1 MEVEVTGKRKRGRP
15 SLQKEIDLEKVLEI
29 AINSFANEGYNGTSM
44 NAIAKEAGYTKA
56 VLHYHFKTKDTLWKK
71 AVLHL
76 NDKLIKRYEE
86 MQSYFKDLDGLAA
99 LKAYTRQ
106 FVYFCAEHPEYY
118 KIVFHEMCTKTE
130 RATWFLDNVSSPSI
144 KWYLEENKKVKD
156 KQLKFKGYPA
166 ANMST
171 ILYGAAN
178 SFFIHAFQMEHMYG
192 VNPFDKAEIE
202 KHADIVIDL
211 IYTRRQD

>member
-29 AINSFANEGYNGTSM
+29 AIMSFANEGYNGTSM

-56 VLHYHFKTKDTLWKK
+56 VLHYHFDTKDNLWKK
-71 AVLHL
+71 AILHL

-86 MQSYFKDLDGLAA
+86 MRGYFKDLEGLAA

-106 FVYFCAEHPEYY
+106 YVYFCAEHPEYH
-118 KIVFHEMCTKTE
+118 KIVFHEMCTKTK
-130 RATWFLDNVSSPSI
+130 RATWFLDNVSSPSDQ
-144 KWYLEENKKVKD
+144 WYLEENKKVND
-156 KQLKFKGYPA
+156 KQLKFKGYPI

-178 SFFIHAFQMEHMYG
+178 SFFIHAFKMEHMYG
-192 VNPFDKAEIE
+192 INPFDKTEIE

-211 IYTRRQD
+211 IYARRQD